1 MDARKMSLLGENP
14 RTAKLVHPRGLQMA
28 LRLASFFNEETKH
41 DGNPPPPPFDSLLSL
56 LANPFSM

>member
-1 MDARKMSLLGENP
+1 MDARKMSLLEENP

-41 DGNPPPPPFDSLLSL
+41 DPFDSLLSL